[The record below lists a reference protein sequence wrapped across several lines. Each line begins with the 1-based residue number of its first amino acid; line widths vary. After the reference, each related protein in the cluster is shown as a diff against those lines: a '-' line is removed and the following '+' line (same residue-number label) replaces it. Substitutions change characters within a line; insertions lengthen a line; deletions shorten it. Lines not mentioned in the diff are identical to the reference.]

1 MLRNAGAAMLAVTLC
16 ALAGKAHAFDTGPH
30 WDITEDVLRT
40 GGVCSAA
47 TRTVQ
52 RAYCFVER
60 A

>member
-1 MLRNAGAAMLAVTLC
+1 MLAVTLC